1 MLCPNDQMEMQ
12 PVKVISHYGQPVI
25 LDQCKSCGGIWFD
38 SLELYSAKP
47 GEAEKIEL
55 LDSAALQSPSRIE
68 NLILVCPRDG
78 SQLSLF
84 LDKNFPREIIVE
96 RCPACSGMWLNRGE
110 FGKYQKARQELRA
123 RYEKGPG
130 DQKLKE
136 DIERIISNQAAGSD
150 DTLGRLG
157 RFLSTPI
164 DTRTQTSSSGE
175 NTAGTIISVL
185 SLILR
190 LFIFK

>member
-25 LDQCKSCGGIWFD
+25 LDQCKNCGGIWFD
-38 SLELYSAKP
+38 SLELYSARP

-55 LDSAALQSPSRIE
+55 LDSAALQAPSQIE

-84 LDKNFPREIIVE
+84 VDQNFPREIIVE
-96 RCPACSGMWLNRGE
+96 RCPACGGMWLNRGE
-110 FGKYQKARQELRA
+110 FSKYQKARQELRA
-123 RYEKGPG
+123 RNEKGPA

-136 DIERIISNQAAGSD
+136 DIERIISNQATGSD
-150 DTLGRLG
+150 DTLSRLG
-157 RFLSTPI
+157 RFLSTPV
-164 DTRTQTSSSGE
+164 DGNSQAPSSTE
-175 NTAGTIISVL
+175 NTVGTIISVL